1 MALAIKSRD
10 PTTQELAFTSIDPAY
25 GFLKAEFV
33 TIKNRKS
40 LSVEPVTM
48 GLCSDFKQSWK
59 KFHGFN

>member
-25 GFLKAEFV
+25 GVLKAQFV

-40 LSVEPVTM
+40 I
-48 GLCSDFKQSWK
+48 
-59 KFHGFN
+59 